1 MAGWTQAL
9 AHNGLRLQSK
19 GPEEKLTVGE
29 TTLVITIRPL
39 LQEERRRRTS
49 TSSRRSRRSRRRSRI
64 RSRGSGI
71 VVVVVVVVLVVRQL

>member
-1 MAGWTQAL
+1 MNQPVRRNAEVMAGWTQAL

-39 LQEERRRRTS
+39 LQEEED
-49 TSSRRSRRSRRRSRI
+49 
-64 RSRGSGI
+64 
-71 VVVVVVVVLVVRQL
+71 QY